1 VSCQARSGLER
12 KAARATKLHWT
23 MFVPGLLFLV
33 PGAIVPFML
42 AKTKTKSPLVAIGL
56 ILAAAVLLFQE

>member
-1 VSCQARSGLER
+1 
-12 KAARATKLHWT
+12 